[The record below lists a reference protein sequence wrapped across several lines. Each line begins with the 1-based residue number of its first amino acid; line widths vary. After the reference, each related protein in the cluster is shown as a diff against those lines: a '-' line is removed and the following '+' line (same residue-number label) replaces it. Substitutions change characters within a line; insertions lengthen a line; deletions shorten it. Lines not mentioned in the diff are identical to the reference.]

1 MTLWILDTDH
11 LSLLQRGHPL
21 VRQRLQLVNPED
33 IAITIVTFE
42 EQMYGRLKS
51 IRQARSADQLVVSYG
66 RLLETFNDL
75 QSINI
80 LPFDTA
86 SNSIFSELVRQ
97 KIRIGTMDLR
107 IAAITI
113 SVQGILVTRN
123 RRDFAQIP
131 NLTIEDWS
139 LD

>member
-1 MTLWILDTDH
+1 M
-11 LSLLQRGHPL
+11 
-21 VRQRLQLVNPED
+21 
-33 IAITIVTFE
+33 
-42 EQMYGRLKS
+42 K
-51 IRQARSADQLVVSYG
+51 
-66 RLLETFNDL
+66 

-80 LPFDTA
+80 LPFDAA

-113 SVQGILVTRN
+113 SMQGILVTRN
-123 RRDFAQIP
+123 RRDFTEIP